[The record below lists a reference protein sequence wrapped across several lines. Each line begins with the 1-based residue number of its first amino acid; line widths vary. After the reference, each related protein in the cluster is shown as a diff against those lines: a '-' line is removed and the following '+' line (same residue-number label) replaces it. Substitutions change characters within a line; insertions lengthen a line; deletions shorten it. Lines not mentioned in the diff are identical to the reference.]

1 MLLSKRVK
9 GQSGSRAYPDKKPD
23 EYPGSSPGILPVRE
37 TALPYRANRG
47 ACD

>member
-1 MLLSKRVK
+1 
-9 GQSGSRAYPDKKPD
+9 
-23 EYPGSSPGILPVRE
+23 LPVRE